1 MFKSTSAKIPEE
13 YIAMLVEPRKSDI
26 QKIHDFIRKT
36 VPELKPYIISGMI
49 GYGTYHYKGKSGRE
63 GEGEWCIVA
72 LASQKNYISVYV
84 CATDGKEYVAEKH
97 KQDLAPASV
106 GKSCIR
112 YKKIEDINWDALK
125 KVIQEGASYYK

>member
-49 GYGTYHYKGKSGRE
+49 GYGTYHYKGKSGR
-63 GEGEWCIVA
+63 EGEWCIVA